1 MRVMTILG
9 TRPELIRLSLV
20 FERFDEV
27 GIDHVLVHTGQNYDP
42 LLSDIFFSELGLN
55 APDVYLG
62 IRGERA
68 GQRIG
73 RIIAESEAA
82 LLEYEPDALLILGDT
97 DSGLSAIAAARLGI
111 PIFHMEAGNRCFDWA
126 VPEEKNRRLI
136 DHISDWLL
144 PYTARSR
151 EHLVDEGIERTR
163 ILVSGNPITDVLEHF
178 RPGWEASRVLDSLDL
193 QSDGYMLVTAHR
205 QETVDVPHRLKALC
219 SGLDLIAAELGRPV
233 IFSVHPRTRER
244 LDASGIVLHPAIR
257 LEAPFGFL
265 DFVALQAA
273 ASCVVTDS
281 GTVQEECSLLHVP
294 AVTCRDST
302 ERPETIECGSN
313 VLCGV
318 EDPDRMLECVRAVT
332 DRPRDWISPY
342 AEDHNV
348 AARIANYL
356 VSNTALSRTAAASR
370 RRPASG
376 QPAEL

>member
-20 FERFDEV
+20 FERFGEV
-27 GIDHVLVHTGQNYDP
+27 GIEHVLVHTGQNYDP
-42 LLSDIFFSELGLN
+42 RLSDIFFAELGLP

-62 IRGERA
+62 IRSERVGE
-68 GQRIG
+68 QIG
-73 RIIAESEAA
+73 RIVADSEAA
-82 LLEYEPDALLILGDT
+82 MLEYRPDALLILGDT
-97 DSGLSAIAAARLGI
+97 NSGLSAIAAARMSI
-111 PIFHMEAGNRCFDWA
+111 PVFHMEAGNRCFDWT

-144 PYTARSR
+144 PYTPRSR

-178 RPGWEASRVLDSLDL
+178 RSGWESSSVLDALDL
-193 QSDGYMLVTAHR
+193 DAGDYLLVTAHR
-205 QETVDVPHRLKALC
+205 QETVDVRHRFEALC
-219 SGLDLIAAELGRPV
+219 SGLNLLAAELERPV
-233 IFSVHPRTRER
+233 IWSVHPRTRAR
-244 LDASGIVLHPAIR
+244 LEGSDIELHPAIR
-257 LEAPFGFL
+257 LQQPFGFL

-313 VLCGV
+313 ILCGV
-318 EDPDRMLECVRAVT
+318 KDPSRMLDCVQAVVG
-332 DRPRDWISPY
+332 RSCDWISPY
-342 AEDHNV
+342 AQDRHV
-348 AARIANYL
+348 AARIANY
-356 VSNTALSRTAAASR
+356 VWSNTASGATSRSSPRATTPR
-370 RRPASG
+370 
-376 QPAEL
+376 